1 MKNTLKRSRKQNKKE
16 RTARGPVPGIPRRT
30 IGVDLGF
37 ERSAYCVLNQA
48 REVVEE
54 EWMLTTRETLRARWG
69 GEEEMGRVVMEAC
82 GLSTWVR
89 EEFVALGYEVSLS
102 ERNGMAAARVSVS
115 G

>member
-1 MKNTLKRSRKQNKKE
+1 MDVNDAGDATCAMGR
-16 RTARGPVPGIPRRT
+16 
-30 IGVDLGF
+30 
-37 ERSAYCVLNQA
+37 
-48 REVVEE
+48 
-54 EWMLTTRETLRARWG
+54 
-69 GEEEMGRVVMEAC
+69 MGRVVMEAC